1 MADNDG
7 EQLCPICDSPLQP
20 GSKKCGF
27 CGTDLTIFDTES
39 EAPKAAPEETPKE
52 APRDEPEVKP
62 AAAEVERPDDTKVET
77 VFFGES
83 DAVETAA
90 PTVEPVAE
98 EKPEASVEPE
108 VEAELAEVK
117 EESQPVTEPSTPEP
131 QAEELEAVAEAESA
145 PVETFFECPE
155 CGGRVEASAKSCPSC
170 DVMFAD
176 EGVDM
181 FQCPACSTL
190 VKVDATSCPGC
201 GAMFVESEEELAK
214 AQPAVTASPSEIPE
228 PKTELEAPV
237 SEVVIESEDEA
248 DTEVAEA
255 KDESD
260 KKSLFGGLFGRMK
273 RKRQPESDDE
283 EIPGQRIEFPSILR
297 RGRKGAEE
305 PAEAEPE
312 LESVEEEPV
321 EVELEAE
328 LNVEPEPE
336 SKLETEPAPAA
347 VPEPVAS
354 PAPEP
359 VQPPA
364 RDKTKGRELARLTA
378 EIQPLMRLAI
388 GKGVDVS
395 KSRKLVDEGA
405 MSVRAREMDPALESV
420 RRARETLLESLQDS
434 VEQMVVD
441 LRAEAKVAMVL
452 GGEVSRANAYLDELE
467 KAGRTGDYEAM
478 YVYADKVKNELLPIT
493 GRYNESKQKISSLR
507 SLMSD
512 SEIINVNTKEVR
524 VMLAEAATSFES
536 NDFDKVDLTVKSA
549 TDKLFVGIEPRLGEE
564 IRRARDQLVELK
576 ERNQNITPMITV
588 LKSAR
593 TLMKSKDYPQALKEM
608 REFKDMVRKAQ

>member
-1 MADNDG
+1 
-7 EQLCPICDSPLQP
+7 
-20 GSKKCGF
+20 
-27 CGTDLTIFDTES
+27 
-39 EAPKAAPEETPKE
+39 
-52 APRDEPEVKP
+52 
-62 AAAEVERPDDTKVET
+62 
-77 VFFGES
+77 
-83 DAVETAA
+83 
-90 PTVEPVAE
+90 
-98 EKPEASVEPE
+98 
-108 VEAELAEVK
+108 
-117 EESQPVTEPSTPEP
+117 
-131 QAEELEAVAEAESA
+131 
-145 PVETFFECPE
+145 
-155 CGGRVEASAKSCPSC
+155 
-170 DVMFAD
+170 
-176 EGVDM
+176 
-181 FQCPACSTL
+181 
-190 VKVDATSCPGC
+190 
-201 GAMFVESEEELAK
+201 MFVESEEELAK
-214 AQPAVTASPSEIPE
+214 AQPAVTASPSEVPE

-248 DTEVAEA
+248 DTEAAEA

-260 KKSLFGGLFGRMK
+260 KKSLFGGLFGRKK
-273 RKRQPESDDE
+273 RKRQPESDE
-283 EIPGQRIEFPSILR
+283 EIPRQRIEFPSILR
-297 RGRKGAEE
+297 RGRNGAEK

-336 SKLETEPAPAA
+336 SKLETELAPAA
-347 VPEPVAS
+347 VPEPVAE

-359 VQPPA
+359 VQPPV

-405 MSVRAREMDPALESV
+405 MSVRAREMDSALESV

-493 GRYNESKQKISSLR
+493 GRYNESKQKIASLR
-507 SLMSD
+507 SFMSD
-512 SEIINVNTKEVR
+512 SEIINVNTKDVR
-524 VMLAEAATSFES
+524 GMLAEAATSFES
-536 NDFDKVDLTVKSA
+536 NDFDKVDLTVKGA
-549 TDKLFVGIEPRLGEE
+549 TDRLFVDIEPRLGEE

-576 ERNQNITPMITV
+576 ERSQNITPMITV

>member
-1 MADNDG
+1 LADDKG
-7 EQLCPICDSPLQP
+7 EQLCPICDSPLEP

-27 CGTDLTIFDTES
+27 CGTDLTIFDIESGPSTE
-39 EAPKAAPEETPKE
+39 APKE
-52 APRDEPEVKP
+52 APKEEPEVKL
-62 AAAEVERPDDTKVET
+62 AAAEAEKPDDTKVDK

-83 DAVETAA
+83 DAVEAAA

-98 EKPEASVEPE
+98 EVPEVSAEPE
-108 VEAELAEVK
+108 VEAERVEAK
-117 EESQPVTEPSTPEP
+117 EESPPVTEPVKPESKADVP
-131 QAEELEAVAEAESA
+131 EVVEETESA
-145 PVETFFECPE
+145 PAESFFECPE

-170 DVMFAD
+170 GVMFAD

-201 GAMFVESEEELAK
+201 GAVFVESEEELTQ
-214 AQPAVTASPSEIPE
+214 AQLAVTASPSEISE

-237 SEVVIESEDEA
+237 SEVVIGPEDESDA
-248 DTEVAEA
+248 EAAEA

-260 KKSLFGGLFGRMK
+260 KKGLFGGLFGRMK
-273 RKRQPESDDE
+273 KKRQPDDDGE
-283 EIPGQRIEFPSILR
+283 QITGQRIEFPSILR
-297 RGRKGAEE
+297 RGRRETEE
-305 PAEAEPE
+305 SVEVEPELEPIEAEPE
-312 LESVEEEPV
+312 AEPEVEP
-321 EVELEAE
+321 EVELD
-328 LNVEPEPE
+328 VEPEPE
-336 SKLETEPAPAA
+336 SKPEPEPASLA
-347 VPEPVAS
+347 VPEPVAT
-354 PAPEP
+354 PAPES
-359 VQPPA
+359 VQPPT

-388 GKGVDVS
+388 EKGVDVS

-405 MSVRAREMDPALESV
+405 ISVRARRLDPALESV
-420 RRARETLLESLQDS
+420 RRARETLLESLQDG
-434 VEQMVVD
+434 VEQMVAD
-441 LRAEAKVAMVL
+441 LRAESKVATAL

-467 KAGRTGDYEAM
+467 KAGKTGDYEAM

-507 SLMSD
+507 NLMSD

-524 VMLAEAATSFES
+524 AMLAEAAKSFES

-549 TDKLFVGIEPRLGEE
+549 TDKLFTGIEPRLGEE

-576 ERNQNITPMITV
+576 ERGQNITPMITV

-593 TLMKSKDYPQALKEM
+593 TMMKSKDYPQALREI
-608 REFKDMVRKAQ
+608 REFKEQVRKAQ

>member
-1 MADNDG
+1 LADNDG

-27 CGTDLTIFDTES
+27 CGTDLTIFDTEL
-39 EAPKAAPEETPKE
+39 EAPKG

-62 AAAEVERPDDTKVET
+62 AAAEAERPDDTKVET

-214 AQPAVTASPSEIPE
+214 AQPAVTASPSEVPE

-248 DTEVAEA
+248 DTEAAEA

-273 RKRQPESDDE
+273 KKRQPESDE
-283 EIPGQRIEFPSILR
+283 EKIPGQRIEFPSILR
-297 RGRKGAEE
+297 RGRKGADE

-321 EVELEAE
+321 EVEPEAE

-347 VPEPVAS
+347 VPEPVAA

-359 VQPPA
+359 VRPPA

-405 MSVRAREMDPALESV
+405 MSVRAREMDSALESV

-434 VEQMVVD
+434 VEQMIVD
-441 LRAEAKVAMVL
+441 LRAEAKVAKVL
-452 GGEVSRANAYLDELE
+452 GGEVSRANAYLDELV

-524 VMLAEAATSFES
+524 GMLAEAATSFES
-536 NDFDKVDLTVKSA
+536 NDFDKVDLTVKGA
-549 TDKLFVGIEPRLGEE
+549 TDKLFVDIEPRLGEE

-576 ERNQNITPMITV
+576 ERNQSITPMITV